1 MKKLLLAAST
11 AALTFPAFAADVVM
25 EEPPAPMVMEVP
37 ASTGWSGVY
46 VGLQAGYGFGDDGQV
61 QLSPFTN
68 PGLIGAFTPAGAAAG
83 SSFNANGDFD
93 DGFVGGA
100 HIGYDHQIGNIV
112 IGGILDVSYTD
123 LGDEQRAFSRSPAE
137 YVIERELDLLA
148 TLRARLGY
156 SFANDRF
163 LAYATGGVAYGDVD
177 FNYRQGALSPAS
189 TVSTSGGQDSD
200 FGYTVGG
207 GVEMR
212 MTQNV
217 SFGLE
222 YLYTNLGDNDFNANL
237 QGGPFGGV
245 GGAVGS
251 NPGGTNLT
259 GSDDDF
265 DFHTIQAKISYRF

>member
-1 MKKLLLAAST
+1 MKKFLLLASATMIS
-11 AALTFPAFAADVVM
+11 APAFAADVVM
-25 EEPPAPMVMEVP
+25 EEPPAPVVMEVP
-37 ASTGWSGVY
+37 ATRDWSGLY

-61 QLSPFTN
+61 ELSPFT
-68 PGLIGAFTPAGAAAG
+68 PALVGPFTPAGAPVG

-100 HIGYDHQIGNIV
+100 HIGYDQQYGKIV
-112 IGGILDVSYTD
+112 LGGILDINYTD

-137 YVIERELDLLA
+137 YVVERDLDYLA
-148 TLRARLGY
+148 TLRGRLGY
-156 SFANDRF
+156 AFNDRF
-163 LAYATGGVAYGDVD
+163 MAYATGGLAYGQVD
-177 FNYRQGALSPAS
+177 FNYRQGAASPAS

-207 GVEMR
+207 GIEMR
-212 MTQNV
+212 ATDKI

-222 YLYTNLGDNDFNANL
+222 YLYTNLGGNDYSANL

-245 GGAVGS
+245 GGAAGT
-251 NPGGTNLT
+251 NPGGTTLV

-265 DFHTIQAKISYRF
+265 DFHTIQAKVSYRF